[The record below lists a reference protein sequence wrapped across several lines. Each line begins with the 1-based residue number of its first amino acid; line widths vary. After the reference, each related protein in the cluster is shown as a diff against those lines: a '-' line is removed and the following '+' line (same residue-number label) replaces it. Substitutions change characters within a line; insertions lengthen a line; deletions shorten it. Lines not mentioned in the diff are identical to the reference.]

1 MNILPALESILELL
15 SCGCVKSCDN
25 NNWYARRAN
34 GIPCSDMCKLK
45 KCSNSVVI
53 EERDDDDNGSEIS
66 DDSDEDEY
74 K

>member
-1 MNILPALESILELL
+1 MTVLPPPESILELL

-25 NNWYARRAN
+25 NNWCVCRAN
-34 GIPCSDMCKLK
+34 GIPCTDMCKLK

-53 EERDDDDNGSEIS
+53 EERDDDGNGSGIL
-66 DDSDEDEY
+66 DDSDKDEY